1 MMKKINILIWLIL
14 LSVFQ
19 IKASGDSYELVVW
32 THLGD
37 RIGYSLDE
45 QPRVTLELE
54 SLIVSTISTKVEY
67 SLDDVR
73 KFTLNKND
81 VTGIDEV
88 KQLMPIMKF
97 NSNTLTFTGCIP
109 GSKIK
114 IMSVNGINLYTLQA
128 DNNGY
133 IQIDISA
140 LSSGMYLVVTSSI
153 TYKIIK

>member
-37 RIGYSLDE
+37 RIGYSLEE

-54 SLIVSTISTKVEY
+54 SLIVSTINTKVEY

-114 IMSVNGINLYTLQA
+114 IMSVNGINLCTLQA

-140 LSSGMYLVVTSSI
+140 LSSGVYLVVTSSI

>member
-45 QPRVTLELE
+45 QPRVTLEVE
-54 SLIVSTISTKVEY
+54 RLIVSTIKTKVEY

-81 VTGIDEV
+81 VTGID
-88 KQLMPIMKF
+88 
-97 NSNTLTFTGCIP
+97 
-109 GSKIK
+109 
-114 IMSVNGINLYTLQA
+114 
-128 DNNGY
+128 
-133 IQIDISA
+133 
-140 LSSGMYLVVTSSI
+140 
-153 TYKIIK
+153 

>member
-54 SLIVSTISTKVEY
+54 SLIVSTINTKVEY

-88 KQLMPIMKF
+88 KQLMPTMKF

-114 IMSVNGINLYTLQA
+114 IMSVNGINLYTSQA
-128 DNNGY
+128 DNDGNV
-133 IQIDISA
+133 QIDISA

>member
-88 KQLMPIMKF
+88 KQLIPIMKF

-114 IMSVNGINLYTLQA
+114 IMSVNGINLYTSQA
-128 DNNGY
+128 DNDGNV
-133 IQIDISA
+133 QIDISA

>member
-54 SLIVSTISTKVEY
+54 SLIVSTINTKVEY

-114 IMSVNGINLYTLQA
+114 IMSVNGMDLCTLQA

>member
-45 QPRVTLELE
+45 QPRVTLEME
-54 SLIVSTISTKVEY
+54 SLIVSTINTKVEY

-88 KQLMPIMKF
+88 KQLMPTMKF